1 MNGAA
6 TEAGRSLA
14 PSIAELRAREL
25 GLEYTPETTEMFAAN
40 DEKIRKTGESREER
54 CYDRQEKKKKKK
66 REEVLEE
73 LEVPLQKRIK
83 PERTDVKKVR
93 LYAEPELTNKV
104 EVPDIPFIDS
114 DKAEEIGKK
123 IIIEEDSKKTWVDLM
138 LKNLK
143 FSQNARRAALNL
155 ENEILV
161 LNGTSNSKTRI
172 QAIRKYLPQVFA
184 TRITEELP
192 ITDKVDRAKNLFSND
207 ISNLTFEIESKLSK
221 TSNIN
226 DVKEIIRSALRKEFQ
241 K

>member
-1 MNGAA
+1 
-6 TEAGRSLA
+6 
-14 PSIAELRAREL
+14 
-25 GLEYTPETTEMFAAN
+25 MFAAN